1 MRFRLRSISTKLLLM
16 VLAVNACTLLGASA
30 AFFYHDMTENR
41 DRSVRELT
49 TLADI
54 LGQGSATALEFDD
67 SKVATDTLG
76 QLRGDPNINAAA
88 IYTAGG
94 KLFARYVNAA
104 TPGAALPA
112 EPPSAGVQVL
122 RSNLIVMLPVN
133 GANGRLGAVYIDG
146 RYDVAQWLRDYL
158 LIFGVVLGGS
168 LALGLLVSF
177 RLQRRITRPMLA
189 VSEVAQQVMQQRD
202 FSLRARKT
210 TEDEIG
216 ELAESFNGM
225 LQTLEHEIA
234 ERSTAEVAVRTLNAE
249 LEQRVERRT
258 AELVV
263 RTQEAE
269 AASRAKADFLANMS
283 HEIRTPMNAVLGLAY
298 LLANK
303 PLEPDALDLVKKIRN
318 AGRSL
323 QTIINDILDFSKIEA
338 GQLEIEEAPLHLD
351 GVLDNLANIMS
362 ANAGDKDLELVI
374 SPAPDVGGE
383 LHGDALRLEQILIN
397 LTSNAIKFTA
407 SGVVKVGIALLE
419 RTDGSARLRF
429 SVTDTGI
436 GIPLEKQGHIF
447 SAFAQADMSTT
458 RRFGGTGLGLAICRQ
473 LVTKMGGEIG
483 VISTPG
489 KGSEFWFSL
498 PFKWV
503 PTQNYQPAALSKLEV
518 LVADD
523 SDVARENLALTARAM
538 GWAPTL
544 TDSGEAALGKVRN
557 RLQGTESYDVLLLD
571 WKMPGLDGLATA
583 RAIRRTMEGQQA
595 PIVLMVTAYS
605 RDELLKSEGSELID
619 GVLNKPVTSSSLYN
633 SVAQAM
639 RRRGVAALSDSP
651 PTEATQRLVGLRA
664 LVVDDSD
671 INREV
676 ALRILESE
684 GATVQLA
691 ENGLQALDW
700 LTAHV
705 GEVDIVLMDVQM
717 PVMDGYQATRV
728 LRGTPGLVDLP
739 VIALTAGAFKVQQ
752 EEAREAGM
760 NAFVAKPFAVDE
772 LIAAIQRLTVQREPA
787 DIASVAAAAPADP
800 QADPQAEDGLS
811 FEGISVADARKVWQ
825 DLAVYRRFLAKFAR
839 DNADSVAQLRKLLN
853 QGHEKEATA
862 LLHKLKGSA
871 GNLALPPL
879 ARAAGR
885 LEHRLIEGSDP
896 LSEWAPFEAAFA
908 QALRSIAAYT
918 ADAAANEP
926 QPAAASPPV
935 DRARVAPLL
944 HELLDALDSD
954 NPDLAAPVFQRLDGL
969 LPQATLAAL
978 LASVEEF
985 DFRRAEQM
993 AQELLAELKEQRK

>member
-1 MRFRLRSISTKLLLM
+1 MKIRLRSLRTKLLLM
-16 VLAVNACTLLGASA
+16 VLAVNACTLLAASA
-30 AFFYHDMTENR
+30 AFFYHDLAENR
-41 DRSVRELT
+41 DRSARELT

-67 SKVATDTLG
+67 AKVATDTLG

-88 IYTAGG
+88 IYTADG

-104 TPGAALPA
+104 SAGVALPTA
-112 EPPSAGVQVL
+112 PPPPGVQVL

-133 GANGRLGAVYIDG
+133 GGKGGNSRLGAVYVDG
-146 RYDVAQWLRDYL
+146 RYDAAQWLRDYL
-158 LIFGVVLGGS
+158 LIFGLVLGAS
-168 LALGLLVSF
+168 LVLGLLVSS
-177 RLQRRITRPMLA
+177 RLQRRITKPILA
-189 VSEVAQQVMQQRD
+189 VGEVAQQVMQQRD

-216 ELAESFNGM
+216 QLAESFNGM

-234 ERSTAEVAVRTLNAE
+234 ERSTAEIAVRTLNAE
-249 LEQRVERRT
+249 LEQRVEQRT
-258 AELVV
+258 TELVL
-263 RTQEAE
+263 RTREAE

-351 GVLDNLANIMS
+351 GVLDNLASIMS

-374 SPAPDVGGE
+374 APAPDVGGE

-407 SGVVKVGIALLE
+407 SGVVKVGITLLE
-419 RTDGSARLRF
+419 RSDNSARLRF
-429 SVTDTGI
+429 SVSDTGI
-436 GIPLEKQGHIF
+436 GIALDKQAHIF
-447 SAFAQADMSTT
+447 SAFAQADTSTT

-473 LVTKMGGEIG
+473 LVAKMGGEIG

-498 PFKWV
+498 PFKWA
-503 PTQNYQPAALSKLEV
+503 PTQNYQPAELAKLEV

-523 SDVARENLALTARAM
+523 SDVARDNLALTARAM

-544 TDSGEAALGKVRN
+544 TDSGEAAIGKVRN
-557 RLQGTESYDVLLLD
+557 RLQDTASYDVLLLD
-571 WKMPGLDGLATA
+571 WKMPGMDGLETA
-583 RAIRRTMEGQQA
+583 RAIRRTMQGQQA

-605 RDELLKSEGSELID
+605 RDELLKSEGSDLID

-639 RRRGVAALSDSP
+639 RRRGHATTSDRLQA
-651 PTEATQRLVGLRA
+651 EMVQRLAGVRA

-676 ALRILESE
+676 AMRILQSE
-684 GATVQLA
+684 GAVVEFA
-691 ENGLQALDW
+691 ENGLQALEW

-728 LRGTPGLVDLP
+728 LRSTPGMADMP
-739 VIALTAGAFKVQQ
+739 VVALTAGAFKIQQ

-772 LIAAIQRLTVQREPA
+772 LIAVIQRLTGQPPPVNPT
-787 DIASVAAAAPADP
+787 SLTAAAPVDSRADVDAP
-800 QADPQAEDGLS
+800 
-811 FEGISVADARKVWQ
+811 FEGISVADVRKVWQ
-825 DLAVYRRFLAKFAR
+825 DLAVYRKFLAKFAR
-839 DNADSVAQLRKLLN
+839 DNSDCMAQLRKLLE
-853 QGHEKEATA
+853 QGDHKQAGT
-862 LLHKLKGSA
+862 LLHKVKGSA
-871 GNLALPPL
+871 GNLALPEL
-879 ARAAGR
+879 ARTAGR
-885 LEHRLIEGSDP
+885 MEHRLMEGGDP
-896 LSEWAPFEAAFA
+896 FTDWAPLESAFA
-908 QALRSIAAYT
+908 RAFQSITTFLADGASSAA
-918 ADAAANEP
+918 
-926 QPAAASPPV
+926 QPAAARPPV
-935 DRARVAPLL
+935 DKARVAALL
-944 HELLDALDSD
+944 HDLLVALDRD
-954 NPDLAAPVFQRLDGL
+954 NPDLVVPVFRHLDGL
-969 LPQATLAAL
+969 LPQARLAPM
-978 LASVEEF
+978 LASVEDF

-993 AQELLAELKEQRK
+993 ARDLVAELKEHRE

>member
-1 MRFRLRSISTKLLLM
+1 MKIRLRSIRTKLLLM
-16 VLAVNACTLLGASA
+16 VLAVNACTLLAASA
-30 AFFYHDMTENR
+30 AFFYHDVAENR

-54 LGQGSATALEFDD
+54 LGQGSVAALEFDD
-67 SKVATDTLG
+67 PKVAADNLG

-94 KLFARYVNAA
+94 KLFARYLNA
-104 TPGAALPA
+104 GAAGITVPA
-112 EPPSAGVQVL
+112 APPPQGVQVL
-122 RSNLIVMLPVN
+122 RGNLLVMLPVN
-133 GANGRLGAVYIDG
+133 GGSGRLGSVYLDG
-146 RYDVAQWLRDYL
+146 RYNAAQWLRDYL
-158 LIFGVVLGGS
+158 FIFGLVLGAS
-168 LALGLLVSF
+168 LAFGLLVSS
-177 RLQRRITRPMLA
+177 RLQRRIIKPILA
-189 VSEVAQQVMQQRD
+189 VGNVAQQVMQQRD
-202 FSLRARKT
+202 FRLRAVKT

-216 ELAESFNGM
+216 QLAESFNGM

-234 ERSTAEVAVRTLNAE
+234 ERSTAEMAVRTLNAE
-249 LEQRVERRT
+249 LEQRVEQRT
-258 AELVV
+258 AELEV
-263 RTQEAE
+263 RTREAE

-303 PLEPDALDLVKKIRN
+303 PLEPDALDLVRKIRN

-374 SPAPDVGGE
+374 APAPDVGGE

-397 LTSNAIKFTA
+397 LTGNAIKFTA
-407 SGVVKVGIALLE
+407 QGVVKVGIVLLE
-419 RTDGSARLRF
+419 RTDSCARLRF
-429 SVTDTGI
+429 SVSDTGI
-436 GIPLEKQGHIF
+436 GIPLQKQAHIF
-447 SAFAQADMSTT
+447 SAFAQADTSTT
-458 RRFGGTGLGLAICRQ
+458 RQFGGTGLGLAICRQ

-503 PTQNYQPAALSKLEV
+503 PTQTYEPAALSKLEV

-538 GWAPTL
+538 GWSPTL
-544 TDSGEAALGKVRN
+544 TDSGEAAVGKVRA
-557 RLQGTESYDVLLLD
+557 RLQHTDAYDVLLLD
-571 WKMPGLDGLATA
+571 WKMPGMDGLETA
-583 RAIRRTMEGQQA
+583 RTIRRTMQGQQT
-595 PIVLMVTAYS
+595 PILLMVTAYS
-605 RDELLKSEGSELID
+605 RDELLKSVGSDMID

-639 RRRGVAALSDSP
+639 RRRGQATPSDKPQAEAA
-651 PTEATQRLVGLRA
+651 QRLAGVRA

-684 GATVQLA
+684 GASVQLA
-691 ENGLQALDW
+691 ENGLQALEW
-700 LTAHV
+700 LTTHV

-717 PVMDGYQATRV
+717 PVMDGYHATRV
-728 LRGTPGLVDLP
+728 LRGTPSLVDLP
-739 VIALTAGAFKVQQ
+739 VVALTAGAFKVQQ
-752 EEAREAGM
+752 DEAREAGM

-772 LIAAIQRLTVQREPA
+772 LIAVIQRLVGPRQ
-787 DIASVAAAAPADP
+787 AAAPTPLDAVVP
-800 QADPQAEDGLS
+800 AAPQAETGAHFGDIDLGAVR
-811 FEGISVADARKVWQ
+811 EIWR
-825 DLAVYRRFLAKFAR
+825 DLAVYRKFLAKFAR
-839 DNADSVAQLRKLLN
+839 DNADSMVRLHALLEQGDRK
-853 QGHEKEATA
+853 QAGA

-871 GNLALPPL
+871 GNLALPELTRTAGSLERRLMEGGDPSAELTPL
-879 ARAAGR
+879 Q
-885 LEHRLIEGSDP
+885 
-896 LSEWAPFEAAFA
+896 AAFA
-908 QALRSIAAYT
+908 CAFRSIAAFL
-918 ADAAANEP
+918 ADADANEAPVAIAP
-926 QPAAASPPV
+926 QPADKV
-935 DRARVAPLL
+935 RVKSLL
-944 HELLDALDSD
+944 DELLGALDRD
-954 NPDLAAPVFQRLDGL
+954 NPDLAAPVFEQLDGL
-969 LPQATLAAL
+969 LPTARLVPMRE
-978 LASVEEF
+978 SVEDF

-993 AQELLAELKEQRK
+993 VRDLVAELNEKRE

>member
-1 MRFRLRSISTKLLLM
+1 MRIRLRSISTKLLLM

-30 AFFYHDMTENR
+30 AFFYHDMVENR

-397 LTSNAIKFTA
+397 LTSNAIKFTS

-429 SVTDTGI
+429 SVSDTGI
-436 GIPLEKQGHIF
+436 GIPLEKQSHIF

-503 PTQNYQPAALSKLEV
+503 PIQNYQPAALSKLEV

-557 RLQGTESYDVLLLD
+557 RLQGTEAYDVLLLD

-583 RAIRRTMEGQQA
+583 RAIRSTMEGQQA

-639 RRRGVAALSDSP
+639 RRRGVAAMSDSP
-651 PTEATQRLVGLRA
+651 QAEATQRLVGLRA

-728 LRGTPGLVDLP
+728 LRGTPGLADLP
-739 VIALTAGAFKVQQ
+739 VIALTAGAFKIQQ

-772 LIAAIQRLTVQREPA
+772 LIAAIQRLTAKREPA
-787 DIASVAAAAPADP
+787 DIASVEAVAPVG
-800 QADPQAEDGLS
+800 PQAEDGVP

-825 DLAVYRRFLAKFAR
+825 DLAVYRKFLAKFAR
-839 DNADSVAQLRKLLN
+839 DNGDSAAQLRKLLN
-853 QGHEKEATA
+853 QGQEKEATA

-871 GNLALPPL
+871 GNLALPQL

-885 LEHRLIEGSDP
+885 LEHRLIEGRDP
-896 LSEWAPFEAAFA
+896 FDEWAPFEAAFA
-908 QALRSIAAYT
+908 QALRSIAAFT

-926 QPAAASPPV
+926 RPAPASPSV
-935 DRARVAPLL
+935 DRARVAALL

-954 NPDLAAPVFQRLDGL
+954 NPDLAAPVLQRLDGL

-993 AQELLAELKEQRK
+993 ARDLVAELEEQRK

>member
-1 MRFRLRSISTKLLLM
+1 MRIRLRSISTKLLLM

-30 AFFYHDMTENR
+30 AFFYHDMVENR

-122 RSNLIVMLPVN
+122 RSNLTVMLPVN
-133 GANGRLGAVYIDG
+133 GANGRLGAVYVDG

-158 LIFGVVLGGS
+158 LIFGFVLGGS

-189 VSEVAQQVMQQRD
+189 VSEVAQQVMQRRD

-429 SVTDTGI
+429 SVSDTGI
-436 GIPLEKQGHIF
+436 GIPLEKQSHIF

-651 PTEATQRLVGLRA
+651 QTEATQRLVGLRA

-728 LRGTPGLVDLP
+728 LRGTPGLADLP

-772 LIAAIQRLTVQREPA
+772 LIAAIQRLTAQREPA
-787 DIASVAAAAPADP
+787 DIASVEDAARADP
-800 QADPQAEDGLS
+800 RAEGSLP
-811 FEGISVADARKVWQ
+811 FEGISVADVRKVWQ
-825 DLAVYRRFLAKFAR
+825 DLAVYRKFLAKFAR
-839 DNADSVAQLRKLLN
+839 DNADGAAPLRKLLD
-853 QGHEKEATA
+853 QGHGKEAA
-862 LLHKLKGSA
+862 SLLHKLKGSA
-871 GNLALPPL
+871 GNLALPQL

-896 LSEWAPFEAAFA
+896 FSEWAPFEAAFA
-908 QALRSIAAYT
+908 QALRSIAAFT
-918 ADAAANEP
+918 ADAAANEA
-926 QPAAASPPV
+926 QPAPANPPV
-935 DRARVAPLL
+935 DKARVNALL

-954 NPDLAAPVFQRLDGL
+954 NPDLATPVLQRLDGL
-969 LPQATLAAL
+969 LPQAALVAL

-993 AQELLAELKEQRK
+993 VRQLVNELNEQRK